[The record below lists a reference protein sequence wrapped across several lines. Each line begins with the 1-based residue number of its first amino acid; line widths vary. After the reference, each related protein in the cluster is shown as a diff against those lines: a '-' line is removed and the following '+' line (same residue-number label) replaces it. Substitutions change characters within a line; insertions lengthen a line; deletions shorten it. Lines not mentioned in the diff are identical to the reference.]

1 MAFNESLDFVLNE
14 LSIVAKDG
22 KKYDI
27 KQIYGE
33 LSIFDSLTMPV
44 MSGNVLI
51 RDSVGLSDALFF
63 DGSEVLLVDI
73 SKVDK
78 ADPFNMRSSFRI
90 YQQTN
95 RKSDRPTSE
104 SYLLHFVSDEMIFSD
119 QLRVNQFYENNYS
132 EIAKKILID
141 YLKISKDKIGI
152 ETSKGIKSVV
162 IPNLRPLEAINWCA
176 ARAVD
181 DKLSPNFMFFEN
193 ITGFNFL
200 SLSEMLIRDSI
211 IDIKFDT
218 KNIIPDQ
225 PLLEMNSA
233 RSLEVISQA
242 NSIRKI
248 RTGVNAGKYIAFDP
262 VTRSIQ
268 TKLISFGDIYGNMD
282 HGNQTPNFSVLQ
294 NRDGSVNYENYDS
307 RKSLGLFSTLQ
318 KQSNYIKKKD
328 PTSISKLEDYE
339 NFVFQRRAI
348 FENLYSARLKIVMPG
363 NLQLSSGFNV
373 NVQAPVFGKR
383 VTGYEKEDSS
393 IDGKYVITASRN
405 IFNGL
410 TNKHETII
418 EVATTSN
425 KRGFIDTSSSQQT
438 DEAKNYDNYFV
449 F

>member
-1 MAFNESLDFVLNE
+1 
-14 LSIVAKDG
+14 
-22 KKYDI
+22 
-27 KQIYGE
+27 
-33 LSIFDSLTMPV
+33 
-44 MSGNVLI
+44 
-51 RDSVGLSDALFF
+51 
-63 DGSEVLLVDI
+63 
-73 SKVDK
+73 
-78 ADPFNMRSSFRI
+78 
-90 YQQTN
+90 
-95 RKSDRPTSE
+95 
-104 SYLLHFVSDEMIFSD
+104 
-119 QLRVNQFYENNYS
+119 
-132 EIAKKILID
+132 
-141 YLKISKDKIGI
+141 
-152 ETSKGIKSVV
+152 
-162 IPNLRPLEAINWCA
+162 
-176 ARAVD
+176 
-181 DKLSPNFMFFEN
+181 
-193 ITGFNFL
+193 
-200 SLSEMLIRDSI
+200 
-211 IDIKFDT
+211 
-218 KNIIPDQ
+218 
-225 PLLEMNSA
+225 
-233 RSLEVISQA
+233 
-242 NSIRKI
+242 
-248 RTGVNAGKYIAFDP
+248 
-262 VTRSIQ
+262 
-268 TKLISFGDIYGNMD
+268 MD

-307 RKSLGLFSTLQ
+307 RKSLGLFSSFQ

-348 FENLYSARLKIVMPG
+348 FENLYSTRLKIVMPG